1 MKKLLIPLLFI
12 LVVIGITMFAVFNP
26 TSFAYNQQNEIPY
39 SEFIEAVRNNA
50 VTERTSAPRQ
60 RTAGF
65 VLNPELASRYLRKC

>member
-1 MKKLLIPLLFI
+1 MKKLLIPPLFI
-12 LVVIGITMFAVFNP
+12 LVVIGITTLAFNA
-26 TSFAYNQQNEIPY
+26 TSSAYNQQNEIPY
-39 SEFIEAVRNNA
+39 SKFIEAVRNNA